1 MRKKSLAILLIAI
14 MLFSMSLTASA
25 DVVYTSESAQTLLKS
40 LNIMSGDQNGNMNL
54 ENNLTRAEFSKIA
67 INASKYKNSV
77 ALGAKISVFKDCTY
91 THWAAPYVKVAVTNG
106 VITGY
111 PDGTFKPENNVLYE
125 EAITVMLKLL
135 GYTNDDFGNSWPYGQ
150 ASLAANLGLSDNV
163 VAGIG
168 EYLTRQDVLALTYN
182 TLIANKKDSN
192 TAYIS
197 DVDGVLHDNVII
209 MATNKEDTSVAPGSV
224 LTSTG
229 TFTSAD
235 FNGDYVGLKGDLAVK
250 SNGEI
255 ICFMPYVQNSDKYVV
270 YSILPGSVVVYDNGN
285 LTELSLSDNTTVYSG
300 SDKLTFSSAKSQMSI
315 GDVIYVVKNSGGLVE
330 YLTLT
335 KDSLIGPET
344 LSVYTSE
351 WYRHYTDDASS
362 LTVMRNGEKVSYTD
376 VKAND
381 VLYYSEDLNIVF
393 AYAKTVTGIY
403 EKALP
408 NKDTPT
414 TVVVSGVEYEIESV
428 AAFNKLSSSGN
439 LSYGSSVTLLFGKD
453 GKIADVV
460 TTSSSSDDLVAYLTG
475 TGKKTFEN
483 VDGENYTSR
492 YVTMIRPDG
501 SEVEFTTDIDYSNYI
516 NQVMKVNLGNGVA
529 KLGAVSKQTSLTGT
543 VSASKMTIGSA
554 RVADDVRIL
563 DVSSTN
569 KDHGGNAVTTYMSRI
584 DGISL
589 GSSSVIWY
597 GKNFDGEVD
606 EIILNDVTGD
616 SSLYGII
623 TDCPDSSSSKED
635 TDKSKGFTSSSGSY
649 TMDVN
654 GKEYKLSGGIYANL
668 SYISPVKIEISGSSV
683 KTLSA
688 LKALSGGISE
698 VTPSSITAGGTEYK
712 LSDKVVVY
720 EKKGSRD
727 YSIIPINELVQIHDD
742 YMIKAYYDK
751 SENLGGRI
759 RVIIIQ
765 K

>member
-1 MRKKSLAILLIAI
+1 MRKSIATVLIII
-14 MLFSMSLTASA
+14 MLFSVSFTAYA
-25 DVVYTSESAQTLLKS
+25 DVVYTPRSAQILLKS
-40 LNIMSGDQNGNMNL
+40 LDIMSGDQNGNMNL
-54 ENNLTRAEFSKIA
+54 DQNLTRAEFAKIA
-67 INASKYKNSV
+67 VNASKYKNSV

-135 GYTNDDFGNSWPYGQ
+135 GYTNEDFGNSWPYGQ
-150 ASLAANLGLSDNV
+150 ASLAANLGLNDNMTAV
-163 VAGIG
+163 IG
-168 EYLTRQDVLALTYN
+168 QYLTRQDVLSLTYN
-182 TLIANKKDSN
+182 TLAANKKDTNNS
-192 TAYIS
+192 YIG
-197 DVDGVLHDNVII
+197 DIGGVLHDNVII
-209 MATNKEDTSVAPGSV
+209 IATNREDTSVAPGSV
-224 LTSTG
+224 LTGAG
-229 TFTSAD
+229 TFTSTD
-235 FNGDYVGLKGDLAVK
+235 FDSAYVGLKGDLAVK

-270 YSILPGSVVVYDNGN
+270 YSILSDSVVVYDEGN
-285 LTELSLSDNTTVYSG
+285 LTELTLSDNTTVYSG

-315 GDVIYVVKNSGGLVE
+315 GDVIYVVKNSGGAVE

-335 KDSLIGPET
+335 QDSLTGPQT
-344 LSVYTSE
+344 LSVYTSQ
-351 WYRHYTDDASS
+351 WYKHYTEDASS

-381 VLYYSEDLNIVF
+381 ILYYSKDLNIVF
-393 AYAKTVTGIY
+393 AYAKSVTGIY

-414 TVVVSGVEYEIESV
+414 SVVVSGVEYEIESV

-460 TTSSSSDDLVAYLTG
+460 TSSSGAEDLVAYLTG

-492 YVTMIRPDG
+492 YVTMVRPDG
-501 SEVEFTTDIDYSNYI
+501 SEVEFATDSDYSNYI
-516 NQVMKVNLGNGVA
+516 NQVMKVTLGDGVA
-529 KLGAVSKQTSLTGT
+529 KLGAVSKQTSLTGA
-543 VSASKMTIGSA
+543 VSASRMTIGSA
-554 RVADDVRIL
+554 KVADDVQIL

-589 GSSSVIWY
+589 GTSAVIWY
-597 GKNFDGEVD
+597 SKDSDGEVD
-606 EIILNDVTGD
+606 KIILNDVTGD

-623 TDCPDSSSSKED
+623 TDCPDSSSKD
-635 TDKSKGFTSSSGSY
+635 ATDKSKGFTSASGSY

-668 SYISPVKIEISGSSV
+668 SYISPVKIEVSGSSA

-688 LKALSGGISE
+688 LKALNSGITKI
-698 VTPSSITAGGTEYK
+698 TPSAITAGTTEYK

-720 EKKGSRD
+720 EKKGTRD
-727 YSIIPINELVQIHDD
+727 YSIIPINELVNIYED

-751 SENLGGRI
+751 AENLGGRI

-765 K
+765 Q

>member
-1 MRKKSLAILLIAI
+1 MRKSIATVLIII
-14 MLFSMSLTASA
+14 MLFSVSFTAYA
-25 DVVYTSESAQTLLKS
+25 DVVYTPRSAQILLKS

-54 ENNLTRAEFSKIA
+54 DQNLTRAEFAKIA
-67 INASKYKNSV
+67 VNASKYKNSV

-135 GYTNDDFGNSWPYGQ
+135 GYTNEDFGNSWPYGQ
-150 ASLAANLGLSDNV
+150 ASLAANLGLNDNMTAV
-163 VAGIG
+163 IG
-168 EYLTRQDVLALTYN
+168 QYLTRQDVLSLTYN
-182 TLIANKKDSN
+182 TLAANKKDTNNS
-192 TAYIS
+192 YIG
-197 DVDGVLHDNVII
+197 DIGGVLHDNVII
-209 MATNKEDTSVAPGSV
+209 IATNREDTSVAPGSV
-224 LTSTG
+224 LTGAG

-235 FNGDYVGLKGDLAVK
+235 FDSAYVGLKGDLAVK

-270 YSILPGSVVVYDNGN
+270 YSILSDSVVVYDEGN
-285 LTELSLSDNTTVYSG
+285 LTELTLSDNTTVYSG
-300 SDKLTFSSAKSQMSI
+300 SDKLTFLSAKSQMSI
-315 GDVIYVVKNSGGLVE
+315 GDVIYVVKNSGGAVE

-335 KDSLIGPET
+335 RDSLTGPQT
-344 LSVYTSE
+344 LSVYTSQ
-351 WYRHYTDDASS
+351 WYKHYTEDASS

-381 VLYYSEDLNIVF
+381 ILYYSKDLNIVF
-393 AYAKTVTGIY
+393 AYAKSVTGIY

-414 TVVVSGVEYEIESV
+414 SVVVSGVEYEIESV

-460 TTSSSSDDLVAYLTG
+460 TSSSGSEDLVAYLTG

-492 YVTMIRPDG
+492 YVTMVRPDG
-501 SEVEFTTDIDYSNYI
+501 SEVEFATDSDYSNYI
-516 NQVMKVNLGNGVA
+516 NQVMKVTLGDGVA
-529 KLGAVSKQTSLTGT
+529 KLGAVSKQTSLTGA
-543 VSASKMTIGSA
+543 VSASGMTIGSA
-554 RVADDVRIL
+554 KVADDVQIL

-589 GSSSVIWY
+589 GTSAVIWY
-597 GKNFDGEVD
+597 SKDSDGEVD
-606 EIILNDVTGD
+606 KIILNDVTGD

-623 TDCPDSSSSKED
+623 TDCPDSSSKD
-635 TDKSKGFTSSSGSY
+635 ATDKSKGFTSASGSY

-668 SYISPVKIEISGSSV
+668 SYISPVKIEVSGSSA

-688 LKALSGGISE
+688 LKVLNSGITKI
-698 VTPSSITAGGTEYK
+698 TPSAITAGTTEYK

-720 EKKGSRD
+720 EKKGTRD
-727 YSIIPINELVQIHDD
+727 YSIIPINELVNIYED

-751 SENLGGRI
+751 AENLGGRI

-765 K
+765 Q